1 MSQRVRLPLIGPS
14 SKASSGAQQSA
25 VTINMIPEVNDAD
38 AKAVVALHSAPG
50 FFRVADWSEQITG
63 DPSNR
68 GFHIMGGR
76 FFAVIAE
83 KVCEVTFD
91 PRLIAFST
99 LIEFASLSTF
109 SGRVGMSDNNGKLII
124 GDGTGFYVLD
134 LDTHALSPVLNED
147 TDIIRGTFSR
157 FDDGYTLYFERDT
170 GRYYYSELND
180 PATVRGL
187 NYMTAEGSPDN
198 TVAALVINREV
209 IIFGTDSIEF
219 HFNSG
224 GSDNAFERIS
234 GGFIEHGC
242 AARWS
247 AVKFDN
253 SAMFLGRNA
262 EGQGI
267 IWRLG
272 SAGGAPSRVSTHAVE
287 KCIAKVLFSS
297 LDRRD
302 LTEQITAFAY
312 QDAGHSYYVLNLP
325 AVLATVNSPAQRS
338 MTWVYD
344 AAVPQSLAWTERA
357 YRNPATGQF
366 ERILSDHHV
375 LWKGRHYTGA
385 YGRARVYEMSLT
397 YFREDTDELVKLRE
411 SAGPLNFGGKLFA
424 VHKIIIEGERG
435 VGRDGGVQGSDPQIM
450 LQVSWDG
457 GFNWSNEVWRD
468 WGKIGERNCKAE
480 FGPMGSG
487 YDLVVRVSCSEPIR
501 FVLTGGWADV
511 TVGR

>member
-50 FFRVADWSEQITG
+50 FFRVADWSEQIAGT
-63 DPSNR
+63 PQIR
-68 GFHIMGGR
+68 GFHKMGER

-83 KVCEVTFD
+83 KICEVTFS
-91 PRLIAFST
+91 PTLTAFST
-99 LIEFASLSTF
+99 LIEFGSLSTF
-109 SGRVGMSDNNGKLII
+109 SGRVGMSDNGGKLVI
-124 GDGTGFYVLD
+124 GDGTPFLVLD
-134 LDTHALSPVLNED
+134 LDTHTLTPVLDED
-147 TDIIRGTFSR
+147 TDPIRGTFSR
-157 FDDGYTLYFERDT
+157 WIDGYTLYFQRDS
-170 GRYYYSELND
+170 GKYHYSELND
-180 PATVRGL
+180 PTTVRGL
-187 NYMTAEGSPDN
+187 NYLSAEGNPDN
-198 TVAALVINREV
+198 IEAAIVANREV
-209 IIFGTDSIEF
+209 IIVGSASTEW
-219 HFNSG
+219 HANAG
-224 GSDNAFERIS
+224 GADNAFERIS
-234 GGFIEHGC
+234 GGYIEHGT

-247 AVKFDN
+247 VCAFDN
-253 SAMFLGRNA
+253 TVVMVGKNA
-262 EGQGI
+262 EGAGVV
-267 IWRLG
+267 WRLG
-272 SAGGAPSRVSTHAVE
+272 GAGAAFSRISTHAVE

-344 AAVPQSLAWTERA
+344 AATQLWHERA
-357 YRNPATGQF
+357 YRNPDTGQF

-385 YGRARVYEMSLT
+385 YNLAHVYEMSLN
-397 YFREDTDELVKLRE
+397 YFRENTLELVKLRE
-411 SAGPLNFGGKLFA
+411 SAGPLNFGGKRFSL
-424 VHKIIIEGERG
+424 HKIGIEGEVG
-435 VGRDGGVQGSDPQIM
+435 VGRDADVQGSHPQIM

-457 GFNWSNEVWRD
+457 GFTWSNEVWRS
-468 WGKIGERNCKAE
+468 WGKIGERNCRAE
-480 FGPMGSG
+480 WGPMGSG